1 VKLYDIN
8 NMNQLYQRTQ
18 FQIGDPVTSV
28 CWRADAQGLYVA
40 SDQQVKMV
48 DCNTGQVMPFGIV
61 F

>member
-1 VKLYDIN
+1 
-8 NMNQLYQRTQ
+8 MNQLYQRTQ

-48 DCNTGQVMPFGIV
+48 DCNTGQVMPFGID